1 MDLLVI
7 RHGIAEDREAF
18 AASGT
23 DDALRPLTDEGRRK
37 MRQVARGLTTLVPAL
52 DLLASSPLARARQT
66 ADLLARAYSGLPV
79 TEITQLEPDQSPDA
93 FAEWL
98 RGQVDN
104 LKQELEGNELALH
117 EYKKDKRILSVSLDD
132 QSNMS
137 LLLAERAQS
146 FIELKKGGACLVG
159 FPDRV
164 EPGAGVLRWALSPG
178 ALRDLK
184 G

>member
-7 RHGIAEDREAF
+7 RHGIAEDRDAF

-52 DLLASSPLARARQT
+52 DLLASSPLVRARQT
-66 ADLLARAYSGLPV
+66 ADLLAKAYSGLPV
-79 TEITQLEPDQSPDA
+79 TEITQLEPDQPPEA

-98 RGQVDN
+98 RGQSRRGAVAAV
-104 LKQELEGNELALH
+104 GH
-117 EYKKDKRILSVSLDD
+117 EPLLGCIVSLF
-132 QSNMS
+132 
-137 LLLAERAQS
+137 LAERAQS

-164 EPGAGVLRWALSPG
+164 EPGAGVLRWALTPG
-178 ALRDLK
+178 ALRDLR